1 MSARAA
7 VCLLTRGSSLLAGAC
22 GRDANQIPALPLA
35 LHLAR
40 RLLWLSAASFCA
52 PSSSPNR
59 KSDGL
64 FVHWGSASGEKF
76 KQMTSVERWLEL
88 AKTHPMVVGTWHACS
103 RRKRPAYDERGRA
116 VGGEQ
121 SEFGLSLSLARSGKA
136 LHVGMSTKDVDD
148 EELVALWWWC
158 PHASGRSPREILA
171 ARRTRLDLREVDAD
185 EVFPPVG
192 EDILEEDAG
201 AAAAG
206 AASGAPEGPP
216 LRKIVQARGFDTDAS
231 LSGSN
236 SSSSREVSES
246 EAEARAESE
255 RSGSDAEGEDSRGA
269 AAGALPSDL
278 GGKSADD
285 AAQTSNVRRASSTR
299 RGQRRW
305 TRGSAAATKK

>member
-1 MSARAA
+1 
-7 VCLLTRGSSLLAGAC
+7 
-22 GRDANQIPALPLA
+22 
-35 LHLAR
+35 
-40 RLLWLSAASFCA
+40 
-52 PSSSPNR
+52 
-59 KSDGL
+59 
-64 FVHWGSASGEKF
+64 
-76 KQMTSVERWLEL
+76 
-88 AKTHPMVVGTWHACS
+88 MVVGTWHACS

-121 SEFGLSLSLARSGKA
+121 SEFGLSLSLAGSGKA
-136 LHVGMSTKDVDD
+136 FHVGMSTKDVDD

-236 SSSSREVSES
+236 SCVGIGSGGEGRVRE
-246 EAEARAESE
+246 
-255 RSGSDAEGEDSRGA
+255 
-269 AAGALPSDL
+269 LW
-278 GGKSADD
+278 
-285 AAQTSNVRRASSTR
+285 VRRGGGGLAR
-299 RGQRRW
+299 RCRW
-305 TRGSAAATKK
+305 RVAIRPGRQVGR